1 MTKKFPDIPLIFL
14 QHWVSYTKNRVL
26 SNIFGNTVEP
36 YEGAVENVYIDRE
49 WLHSVKGACQFKL
62 NLNKKKRIFS
72 IVKLIIPNFHKKNP
86 SVWYWH
92 LFYPIRCNVVFG
104 KWTKPSRKKEMKL
117 HLFLLFAIAE
127 MPTSGDLKTRD
138 SLFRTTPHP
147 ASNVNGPTTPHPLT
161 HKLTQWPWP
170 GTLYEVKICFHHCND
185 EIICQWL
192 HGKMSQKPYNE

>member
-1 MTKKFPDIPLIFL
+1 ML
-14 QHWVSYTKNRVL
+14 R
-26 SNIFGNTVEP
+26 
-36 YEGAVENVYIDRE
+36 
-49 WLHSVKGACQFKL
+49 GACQFKL

-104 KWTKPSRKKEMKL
+104 KWTKPSRQKEMKL

-147 ASNVNGPTTPHPLT
+147 TSNVNSPTTPHPLT